1 LQPIFREITNMLKLI
16 PLFFL
21 FLAACSG
28 NERAFGPTGQQHLPY
43 PGEQP
48 PPAGES
54 ASISPY
60 MWSPQNY
67 SGMLGARLVR
77 KPDGTMVAEVIDGK
91 ERGGATVTLPMGVE
105 PGSPV
110 LTFSSTDSKA
120 FLGQQIRASVE
131 AEIVKEYGLTIRQ
144 LSSDTR
150 AAVELAIKT
159 AVCAATGGLSCVAEG
174 IGGALA
180 P

>member
-1 LQPIFREITNMLKLI
+1 MLKLI

-43 PGEQP
+43 TETAT
-48 PPAGES
+48 PPAGAH
-54 ASISPY
+54 ASVSPFI
-60 MWSPQNY
+60 WSPPNY
-67 SGMLGARLVR
+67 DGKLGARLVR
-77 KPDGTMVAEVIDGK
+77 SPDGTLVAEVIDGK
-91 ERGGATVTLPMGVE
+91 ERGGATVSLPMTNEV
-105 PGSPV
+105 GSPM
-110 LTFSSTDSKA
+110 LTFSSTDSRA
-120 FLGQQIRASVE
+120 FIGQQIRAEVE
-131 AEIVKEYGLTIRQ
+131 QAIVKEYGLTIRQ

-159 AVCAATGGLSCVAEG
+159 AVCAATGGLTCVAEG